1 MNLISNATYNAAQV
15 DRINR
20 ETLSYIESQL
30 KHSYD
35 LVFNSGEPQS
45 VLDAMGTNASTALQ
59 VYSAFYEALNTLGMA
74 DAIIAPD
81 FNIYQP
87 QSNGTVVYTSAEQ
100 VQITE

>member
-30 KHSYD
+30 KRSYD
-35 LVFNSGEPQS
+35 LVFNGGEPQS

-59 VYSAFYEALNTLGMA
+59 VYSAFYQALNTLGMA
-74 DAIIAPD
+74 NAIVAPD
-81 FNIYQP
+81 FNVYQS
-87 QSNGTVVYTSAEQ
+87 QSDGSVVYAPVEQ